1 MAKKTKKAGSK
12 LMKNIKSYTYGTGAL
27 GLEALSRLAGFD
39 GFLPMPFKKGGRVG
53 CGVAKKGFGKALRKK

>member
-1 MAKKTKKAGSK
+1 MAKKTKSDSK
-12 LMKNIKSYTYGTGAL
+12 LIKNLKSYTYGTGAL

-53 CGVAKKGFGKALRKK
+53 CGIAKKGFGKALRKK